1 MTQDEQDVA
10 RHELL
15 LRFAPML
22 PDEVVWQA
30 RRWLAAGQWS
40 HAVRLIAQVFREWEE
55 PLPPEVR
62 EIMADGVDED
72 VVELVNS
79 LEDALDV
86 SVLAWDFYG
95 ADDELSES
103 YATVVREYL
112 ESQPGTHTAW
122 QVWRTPEGGAE
133 NVARAMHLVETTGGL
148 KPQAIAAEL
157 ADRLWD
163 AGLPSPQVEVFRSE
177 SPLDPYYHAPAL
189 VTGREIFGEGPEP
202 TIELARFDE
211 ENEEREPEGPDRDA
225 QLTYLK
231 SGEPL
236 TEEDDLVPDL
246 LTDNEEPVV
255 PVTLRTDGTWIWSD
269 LTTHY
274 LENHGIALPAGLRT
288 HIADSGPTARTPTRR
303 EWVAMVHL
311 ENAEAELEPATE

>member
-1 MTQDEQDVA
+1 MTQDEQAVA

-30 RRWLAAGQWS
+30 RRWLAADKWS
-40 HAVRLIAQVFREWEE
+40 HAVRLIAQVFREWDE
-55 PLPPEVR
+55 PLPPEAR

-72 VVELVNS
+72 VAELLAS
-79 LEDALDV
+79 LENAIDV
-86 SVLAWDFYG
+86 SVLAWDFHG
-95 ADDELSES
+95 ADDALSET
-103 YATVVREYL
+103 YAAVVREYL
-112 ESQPGTHTAW
+112 ESQPGTQTAW
-122 QVWRTPEGGAE
+122 QAWRLPEGGVE
-133 NVARAMHLVETTGGL
+133 NAARVMHLVETEGGPEPHVL
-148 KPQAIAAEL
+148 AAEL

-163 AGLPSPQVEVFRSE
+163 AGLVSPQVEAFRST

-189 VTGREIFGEGPEP
+189 VAGREIFGEGPQP

-211 ENEEREPEGPDRDA
+211 ESEEREPAGPERDA
-225 QLTYLK
+225 QIAYLN

-246 LTDNEEPVV
+246 LTDDEEAVV

-269 LTTHY
+269 LSTYY
-274 LENHGIALPAGLRT
+274 LEKHGIALPPGLRA
-288 HIADSGPTARTPTRR
+288 HIGEAGPQARTPTRR

-311 ENAEAELEPATE
+311 ENTTPEPNPA